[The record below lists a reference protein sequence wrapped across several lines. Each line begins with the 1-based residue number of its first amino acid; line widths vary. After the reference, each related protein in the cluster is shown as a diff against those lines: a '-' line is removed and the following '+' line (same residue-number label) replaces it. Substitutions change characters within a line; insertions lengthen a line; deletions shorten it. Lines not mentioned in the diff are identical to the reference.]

1 MNILGIS
8 ALYHDS
14 ASGLIRNGEIIAA
27 AQEERFSRI
36 RHDRNLPVAAMEY
49 CLREG
54 KIGKGELDA
63 IVFYD
68 NPYLAFDRFASNLA
82 KEAPENQILMEKS
95 FHSFFG
101 DKLWIHEQ
109 LKNVLDGSLG
119 KYGKLLTVPHHF
131 SHAASA
137 KISFSLF

>member
-14 ASGLIRNGEIIAA
+14 ASCLIRNGEIIAA

-54 KIGKGELDA
+54 KIGKEELDC

-68 NPYLAFDRFASNLA
+68 DPCLALDRFCANLA
-82 KEAPENQILMEKS
+82 KESPANQVLLEKS
-95 FHSFFG
+95 FHS
-101 DKLWIHEQ
+101 I
-109 LKNVLDGSLG
+109 
-119 KYGKLLTVPHHF
+119 
-131 SHAASA
+131 
-137 KISFSLF
+137 